1 MDRWGPSED
10 CKICGHP
17 QSYGHF
23 AVCPACGRTM
33 CDWCVGNEHECYD
46 VYSDERGDLE

>member
-10 CKICGHP
+10 CPVCSHP

-23 AVCPACGRTM
+23 AKCPRCGRTM
-33 CDWCVGNEHECYD
+33 CDWCVNHEHECKD
-46 VYSDERGDLE
+46 VYSNEGEQGE